1 MEEGKDFLTQWQE
14 YTDKILKELLNS
26 DQPSHQ
32 PSDRPS
38 DQPSD
43 QAEQKGPLK
52 IRPDPNPTE
61 PHVALETAKE

>member
-1 MEEGKDFLTQWQE
+1 MFEFKMEEGKDFLTQWQE

-26 DQPSHQ
+26 DQPS
-32 PSDRPS
+32 

-52 IRPDPNPTE
+52 ILAEPNPTE
-61 PHVALETAKE
+61 PRVALEAPKE